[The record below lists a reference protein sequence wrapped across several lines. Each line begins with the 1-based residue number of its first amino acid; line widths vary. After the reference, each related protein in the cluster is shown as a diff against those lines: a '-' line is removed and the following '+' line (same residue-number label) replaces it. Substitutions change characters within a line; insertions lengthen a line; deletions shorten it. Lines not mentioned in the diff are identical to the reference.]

1 MEKLFTKL
9 TLTAFILGLAVMFG
23 SIRGLS
29 WIQDPCWGKNVGII
43 TILGSIDSVEDAE
56 YYSTVA
62 PSIVLQIEELEAN
75 PDIKGLVLDI
85 DSGGGA
91 MESSESIMLTLK
103 GFSKPSVAVIRNM
116 GASGAYLAA
125 TGADRIYASRVS
137 DVGSIGVTNEFL
149 DTSEQDKQNGITFY
163 NFASGVHKGLFKEH
177 GTLTQEQIDVIMED
191 IMKSADVFIEYVS
204 LNRGI
209 PLDKVREIATGRSYL
224 GEDALKLGL
233 IDQIGGLPEAGAWL
247 EEQIGEKVAL
257 CYAGV

>member
-62 PSIVLQIEELEAN
+62 PSLEAN

-163 NFASGVHKGLFKEH
+163 NFASGMHKGLFKEH

-209 PLDKVREIATGRSYL
+209 PLDKVKEIATGRSYL

-233 IDQIGGLPEAGAWL
+233 IDQIGGLPEAG
-247 EEQIGEKVAL
+247 K
-257 CYAGV
+257 